1 MSPKR
6 KKSDPK
12 QTLLLLLVAAGVF
25 FALCCACWAITV
37 NIAPDWVPSTGDE
50 PASTALRLAYSPE
63 KQVLFESLVAD
74 FNAQELVS
82 SEGDP
87 LQIDTVQM
95 DPEAMIESALAGEV
109 QAIVPDSSIW
119 LDTLD
124 RAYAERVASGEDIS
138 GVAGLTSEVTR
149 WAVSP
154 VVIAMWEETAREMG
168 WPDRAISW
176 ADLLDRAQADPEF
189 KWSHAATSSASGLLA
204 TLAEFYAGAG
214 ITRGLT
220 EDLARSQEV
229 IDYVGA
235 IEGTV
240 RFYGEGEWA
249 VIQRVLGEGSDF
261 LDAFVVQEQLV
272 IYFNQQ
278 PDRPGQLVAVY
289 PAEGTLWED
298 HPLALIESSAL
309 TPLQRETYRALREYL
324 TSTPVQQRVLQAGY
338 RPADLSIPID
348 GSDSPINVAAGAD
361 PAQPQ
366 TTLQMP
372 APSVIQVVRDVW
384 WLTKRHT
391 NVYLVVDTSG
401 SMAGEKLAQT
411 KEALL
416 IFIEQIKG
424 DKERVGLIPFAS
436 SVYQVQELDELSDNR
451 ARLLTAVG
459 GLEASGDTALLDA
472 VDEAYG
478 RLQYLNDTERIN
490 AIVVMTDGLENNS
503 YTTLNKLVRDIE
515 EGNRTGVPVVVFA
528 IAYGSDADMRT
539 LEQISVASGGQVR
552 TGDVETIRGLYKI
565 LSTYF

>member
-6 KKSDPK
+6 KRSDPK
-12 QTLLLLLVAAGVF
+12 TTLLFLLIGVGVF
-25 FALCCACWAITV
+25 FATCVACWAIAV
-37 NIAPDWVPSTGDE
+37 SLAPDLGPSTSE
-50 PASTALRLAYSPE
+50 EAVSTALRLAYSPE
-63 KQVLFESLVAD
+63 KQVFFESLVAD
-74 FNAQELVS
+74 FNAQGLVS
-82 SEGDP
+82 ADGEP
-87 LQIDTVQM
+87 LHVDAAQM
-95 DPEAMIESALAGEV
+95 DPEAMVEAALAGEV

-124 RAYAERVASGEDIS
+124 RAYAERVATGEVI
-138 GVAGLTSEVTR
+138 GGGAGLTSEVTR

-176 ADLLDRAQADPEF
+176 ADLLDRAQTDPDF
-189 KWSHAATSSASGLLA
+189 KWSHAATNSASGLLA

-229 IDYVGA
+229 IEYVGA
-235 IEGTV
+235 IEQTV

-278 PDRPGQLVAVY
+278 PNRPDQLVAVY

-309 TPLQRETYRALREYL
+309 TPLQRETYRAFREYL

-338 RPADLSIPID
+338 RPADLSIPVD

-361 PAQPQ
+361 PAEPQ

-401 SMAGEKLAQT
+401 SMAGQKLAQT

-416 IFIEQIKG
+416 IFVEQIKG
-424 DKERVGLIPFAS
+424 DTERVGLITFAS
-436 SVYQVQELDELSDNR
+436 SVYRVEELNELGVNR
-451 ARLLTAVG
+451 AQLLSAVG

-490 AIVVMTDGLENNS
+490 AIVVMTDGRENNS
-503 YTTLNKLVRDIE
+503 YTTLNQLVRHIE
-515 EGNRTGVPVVVFA
+515 EGNRTGVPVVVFS
-528 IAYGSDADMRT
+528 IAYGSDADMWT
-539 LEQISVASGGQVR
+539 LEQIAEASGGQVR
-552 TGDVETIRGLYKI
+552 IGDVETIRGLYKI